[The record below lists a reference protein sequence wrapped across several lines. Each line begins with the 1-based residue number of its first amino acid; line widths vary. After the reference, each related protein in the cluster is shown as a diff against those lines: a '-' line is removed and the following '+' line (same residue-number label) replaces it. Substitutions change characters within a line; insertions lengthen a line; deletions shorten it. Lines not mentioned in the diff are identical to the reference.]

1 MRSERDNAT
10 IREILDHIDL
20 AENFGKGRSF
30 AGADDLMP
38 LYAVIRCLEIISE
51 ASRRLSPELKA
62 RHAGIPWREMAAAGN
77 VYRHKYED
85 VLPQRVSKTLAQ
97 ELPLLR
103 TALEQ
108 ELGEGG

>member
-30 AGADDLMP
+30 TGADDLMP

-62 RHAGIPWREMAAAGN
+62 RHAEIPWREMAAAGN

-85 VLPQRVSKTLAQ
+85 VLPQRVSKTLAR
-97 ELPLLR
+97 ELPLR